1 MQLPEEESRPL
12 TINMVP
18 MIDVIFSIL
27 AFFILSTLFLT
38 PMEGVNVK
46 LPEAVTAEEQEQSA
60 LRISIDRRGDI
71 RFQEKTVALEG
82 LVQVLQGARQD
93 NQDLVIIQADLA
105 VEHGRVVAVMDQ
117 LRQLPE
123 LRLAIA
129 TVPPSDPNELSE

>member
-1 MQLPEEESRPL
+1 VVQKMRLPEEEGRPL
-12 TINMVP
+12 QINMVP

-38 PMEGVNVK
+38 PSKGVNVN
-46 LPEAVTAEEQEQSA
+46 LPEAVTAEDQAQSA
-60 LRISIDRRGDI
+60 LRVSLDRQGEI
-71 RFQEKTVALEG
+71 RFQDQVVTLDRLVA
-82 LVQVLQGARQD
+82 VLQGARQN

-117 LRQLPE
+117 LRQIPN

-129 TVPPSDPNELSE
+129 TIPPKQ

>member
-1 MQLPEEESRPL
+1 MVQKMRLPEEEGRPL
-12 TINMVP
+12 QINMVP

-38 PMEGVNVK
+38 PSKGVNVN
-46 LPEAVTAEEQEQSA
+46 LPEAVTAEDQAQSA
-60 LRISIDRRGDI
+60 LRVSLDRQGEI
-71 RFQEKTVALEG
+71 RFQDQVVTLDRLVA
-82 LVQVLQGARQD
+82 VLQGARQN

-117 LRQLPE
+117 LRQIPN

-129 TVPPSDPNELSE
+129 TIPPKQ

>member
-1 MQLPEEESRPL
+1 MRLPEEEGRPL
-12 TINMVP
+12 QINMVP

-38 PMEGVNVK
+38 PSKGVNVN
-46 LPEAVTAEEQEQSA
+46 LPEAVTAEDQAQSA
-60 LRISIDRRGDI
+60 LRVSLDRQGEI
-71 RFQEKTVALEG
+71 RFQDQVVTLDRLVA
-82 LVQVLQGARQD
+82 VLQGARQN

-117 LRQLPE
+117 LRQIPN

-129 TVPPSDPNELSE
+129 TIPPKQ

>member
-1 MQLPEEESRPL
+1 MRLPEEESRPL
-12 TINMVP
+12 NINMVP

-38 PMEGVNVK
+38 PSKGVNVN
-46 LPEAVTAEEQEQSA
+46 LPEAVTAEDQAQSA
-60 LRISIDRRGDI
+60 LRISIDRQGEI
-71 RFQEKTVALEG
+71 RFQDQVVALDG
-82 LVQVLQGARQD
+82 LAAVLQGARQN

-117 LRQLPE
+117 LRQIPN

-129 TVPPSDPNELSE
+129 TIPPQE